1 MTSSF
6 LLRFQE
12 SHDSRTNSLACTG
25 TETTTYVQVEQADT
39 DPHECGFRTVP
50 NSIEQSIQFDS
61 QVLAGTKTITEVR
74 QESADND
81 PTKRQF
87 DSLPK
92 V

>member
-1 MTSSF
+1 MTSVF

-12 SHDSRTNSLACTG
+12 RRRNLTDRHACTG
-25 TETTTYVQVEQADT
+25 TETSTYVQTEQADT

-50 NSIEQSIQFDS
+50 NRIDQSPHSDS
-61 QVLAGTKTITEVR
+61 QVLSGTKTLTEVR
-74 QESADND
+74 QEPADTD
-81 PTKRQF
+81 PTRRQF